1 MYIILNQ
8 KGEAVAYIQN
18 MMIMDLNQEHVHGIL
33 IGDCFFGKKNH
44 IIGKIFNKTVYLVN
58 GEIVGTVVQNTT
70 YKNIAL
76 KKANMQA
83 AWEILSNIKDHTSP
97 WIIETTKWAEKP
109 LLFHLL

>member
-1 MYIILNQ
+1 MYTILNQ

-18 MMIMDLNQEHVHGIL
+18 MMIMDLNQEQVHGIL

-44 IIGKIFNKTVYLVN
+44 IIGKIFNKTVYLAN
-58 GEIVGTVVQNTT
+58 GEVVGTVVLNTA

-83 AWEILSNIKDHTSP
+83 AWDILSNIKDHTSP
-97 WIIETTKWAEKP
+97 WIIESKKWAAKP

>member
-1 MYIILNQ
+1 MYTILNQ
-8 KGEAVAYIQN
+8 NGESVAYIQN

-58 GEIVGTVVQNTT
+58 GEVVGKVIQNNSF
-70 YKNIAL
+70 KNIAL

-83 AWEILSNIKDHTSP
+83 AWDILSNIKDHTSP
-97 WIIETTKWAEKP
+97 WIIETQKWSEKP
-109 LLFHLL
+109 LMFHLL